1 MNQRERNP
9 QIQALRAL
17 AALLVLVYHAKWLDG
32 GYIGVDIFYVISGF
46 LITGILIRELDSKNT
61 ISLIAFYARRTKR
74 LLPASFLVIF
84 ATGIAGYIF
93 LPASMRESF
102 GRDIIAA
109 STYIS
114 NFLFALWENDY
125 QNLNSTPSPF
135 IHFWSLAVEEQFY
148 LFWPFF
154 ILVLFRVG
162 KHRAVF
168 LGIVATLA
176 SSFIFSLYL
185 TERAPI
191 WAFYILPTRAWEL
204 AAGALL
210 VFLPELKKARPLI
223 ALSAFTTLA
232 IVTVIFNE
240 ATPFPGTAALAPV
253 IATVFLLASRSK
265 WPPFIDFVAQSRLTQ
280 WLGAIS
286 YPLYLWHWPLL
297 VIPAIYLGEELTTLQ
312 TSLLLAITV
321 VLAGLT
327 HKFVEEPM
335 REIKLSHRGVLSFAA
350 IATSISVLV
359 GCLTVMQHSNTIMIN
374 GSVTVSVDEVRL
386 KPLIN
391 YDGCHISMGQTVSP
405 LCEYGD
411 ITSKKTIV
419 LYGDSHAAQ
428 WFPALD
434 LIGKKRGIK
443 IVSLTKSACPSA
455 EVIKELS
462 SQYDVADCQAFR
474 DSSIARI
481 QKIKPLA
488 VILAGM
494 QPFTAPYSDESAKSW
509 WSKGERVAFNRI
521 KGATAF
527 PIYLTDTPLPRVDIP
542 DCLVAGRGEACD
554 TSRRVD
560 AEVAAGLIQI
570 NPTPWLCT
578 EKCPAVMDGIIAYRD
593 HSHLSVA
600 MSKHLAKELE
610 MSLVRLGLF

>member
-17 AALLVLVYHAKWLDG
+17 AALLVLAYHAKWLDG

-162 KHRAVF
+162 KRRAVF

-232 IVTVIFNE
+232 IATVIFNE

-359 GCLTVMQHSNTIMIN
+359 GGLTVMQHSNTIMIN

-509 WSKGERVAFNRI
+509 WLKGERVAFNRI